1 LLIKLRAYD
10 LRAGIDEGFA
20 EFGVK
25 ANIAVRITIRPPPII
40 VISNPLFIL
49 ALIMIRIA
57 E

>member
-1 LLIKLRAYD
+1 MLSAYD

-25 ANIAVRITIRPPPII
+25 ANIAVSTIRPLPII
-40 VISNPLFIL
+40 VISNPF
-49 ALIMIRIA
+49 ALIIIRIA

>member
-1 LLIKLRAYD
+1 

-25 ANIAVRITIRPPPII
+25 ANIAVRITISRPPII